1 VRPRYALIVSSFVVV
16 ASARRSWSQTSMLTM
31 RERIA
36 PTSVAV
42 RDTVVSHRRAALIGA
57 TTGVILGGVGAAAY
71 ILNALAP
78 NCLTAVSASSISPT
92 LSSSHCGDRSRIVVL
107 QTVTIAAGA
116 TAGGFAGAWVGRRV
130 AAWRDRRRR
139 E

>member
-1 VRPRYALIVSSFVVV
+1 VRPRHALIVSFVI
-16 ASARRSWSQTSMLTM
+16 ASSPHRGSSQTSMLTL
-31 RERIA
+31 REHIA

-42 RDTVVSHRRAALIGA
+42 RDTVVSHRRATLIGA
-57 TTGVILGGVGAAAY
+57 TAGVVLGGVGAAMY
-71 ILNALAP
+71 ILNVLAP

-92 LSSSHCGDRSRIVVL
+92 LSSSHCGDRSRIVAL

-116 TAGGFAGAWVGRRV
+116 TAGGFAGAWVGQRV
-130 AAWRDRRRR
+130 AAWRDRRHR